1 MTSYILENSFL
12 VDNIQYEWNI
22 SGLHAISQPLDGF
35 SNIIRKID
43 WNLWAKL
50 EVSGQTYAEFIYGDV
65 VFDISNL
72 DLNSD
77 TFISYENLTLDNV
90 VSWIEEGNP
99 TIRENLKNKLLDRK
113 IYITNMVSL
122 PWQTSQTVETE
133 EPAATTEEPVASEP
147 AATTEE
153 PAATTEEPAA
163 TTEEPAPET
172 P

>member
-1 MTSYILENSFL
+1 MTSYILENSSL

-43 WNLWAKL
+43 WNVWAKL
-50 EVSGQTYAEFIYGDV
+50 EVSGQTYAEFIYGEII
-65 VFDISNL
+65 FDISNL

-77 TFISYENLTLDNV
+77 TFISYEDLTLDNV
-90 VSWIEEGNP
+90 VSWIEENNP

-113 IYITNMVSL
+113 IYMTNMVPL
-122 PWQTSQTVETE
+122 PWQISQTIETE
-133 EPAATTEEPVASEP
+133 EPT
-147 AATTEE
+147 TTEE
-153 PAATTEEPAA
+153 PAATTEEP
-163 TTEEPAPET
+163 PSET

>member
-12 VDNIQYEWNI
+12 VDNIRYEWNI

-43 WNLWAKL
+43 WNVWAKL
-50 EVSGQTYAEFIYGDV
+50 EVSGQTYAEFIYGDII
-65 VFDISNL
+65 FDISNL

-77 TFISYENLTLDNV
+77 TFISYEDLTLDNV
-90 VSWIEEGNP
+90 VSWIEENTP
-99 TIRENLKNKLLDRK
+99 NIRENLKNNLLDRK
-113 IYITNMVSL
+113 IYITNMVPL
-122 PWQTSQTVETE
+122 PWQTSQIVETE
-133 EPAATTEEPVASEP
+133 EPTTTEEPVT
-147 AATTEE
+147 TTEE
-153 PAATTEEPAA
+153 PVT